1 MLSDRMREYIQQLLE
16 QSLEL
21 MKSPETIDEAIEKLK
36 LILKVE
42 PTNAKAHYALAKIY
56 MTKENYV
63 DALLHLEK
71 IQGLDFPEK
80 DVEDEIKKI
89 RQIMREKDTELKDIS
104 TQIELKNHKVR
115 TLIFFKERPD
125 IKELLNQ
132 MNTDDN
138 RKSSILTC

>member
-1 MLSDRMREYIQQLLE
+1 MLSDRMREYVEQLLE

-42 PTNAKAHYALAKIY
+42 PINAKAHYTLAKIY

-63 DALLHLEK
+63 DALQHLEK

-89 RQIMREKDTELKDIS
+89 RQIMREKDTEPKGI
-104 TQIELKNHKVR
+104 
-115 TLIFFKERPD
+115 
-125 IKELLNQ
+125 
-132 MNTDDN
+132 
-138 RKSSILTC
+138 